1 MKTFLKLSIASAL
14 AMGAVTANAT
24 VSLPST
30 GSSDLVLF
38 VQDVT
43 TGESYARDL
52 GITVGSALA
61 GPFLPAGT
69 NTSVPST
76 TLSANF
82 TVTADANMTT
92 FLSTVHAGDIV
103 QYAVMGAATPV
114 TQNSA
119 QNVPVGA
126 GRYITTNG
134 TGDALSNVTGKKP
147 GNIGVWGSGLQRD
160 LGLLNANLG
169 SANSV
174 VGASAATAGIY
185 DANATGAA
193 AWNWY
198 LNGPVNGVIGL
209 GTPAF
214 LYGVTGN
221 GATLTNVQTYQLA
234 TLTLA
239 ANGTLTAVGNTPP
252 SAVPLPA
259 AVWLLG
265 SGLLGLAGVGRRKAA
280 KV

>member
-1 MKTFLKLSIASAL
+1 MKTFLKLSIATAL

-24 VSLPST
+24 VSLPNT

-103 QYAVMGAATPV
+103 QYAVM
-114 TQNSA
+114 
-119 QNVPVGA
+119 
-126 GRYITTNG
+126 
-134 TGDALSNVTGKKP
+134 
-147 GNIGVWGSGLQRD
+147 
-160 LGLLNANLG
+160 
-169 SANSV
+169 
-174 VGASAATAGIY
+174 
-185 DANATGAA
+185 
-193 AWNWY
+193 
-198 LNGPVNGVIGL
+198 
-209 GTPAF
+209 
-214 LYGVTGN
+214 
-221 GATLTNVQTYQLA
+221 
-234 TLTLA
+234 
-239 ANGTLTAVGNTPP
+239 
-252 SAVPLPA
+252 
-259 AVWLLG
+259 
-265 SGLLGLAGVGRRKAA
+265 
-280 KV
+280 